1 MSTRPQLHHQPLDIQ
16 TGAKKEEHLDPSL
29 DLQEIWLNLLQMS
42 LIMYVY
48 LFVVDVDYRGR
59 FHPTWSEK
67 NAFFRQVVKNMH

>member
-1 MSTRPQLHHQPLDIQ
+1 MHMMLKAYNLQ
-16 TGAKKEEHLDPSL
+16 TGAKKEEHLGPSP
-29 DLQEIWLNLLQMS
+29 DLQEIWLDLLQMS
-42 LIMYVY
+42 LIMYIY

>member
-1 MSTRPQLHHQPLDIQ
+1 MFPLYIQ

-29 DLQEIWLNLLQMS
+29 DLQEIWLDLLQLS

-48 LFVVDVDYRGR
+48 LFVVDVDYGGR

-67 NAFFRQVVKNMH
+67 KRLFSTSGQKHALTR